1 MSAVFL
7 NELRLLL
14 RDRGAVVWLLLGPI
28 LFITVFSAARYQSS
42 KRPPLLVPVVDDDQG
57 PVARTFVKLLREH
70 ADVLETSRAEAEAM
84 VRDRGR
90 AAAAVVTR
98 NAKFLEAQMLH
109 HFHLIKAHATE

>member
-1 MSAVFL
+1 MRGVAARARAGRRRASLVIAVFA

-14 RDRGAVVWLLLGPI
+14 RDRGAAAWILLGPI

-70 ADVLETSRAEAEAM
+70 ADVL
-84 VRDRGR
+84 
-90 AAAAVVTR
+90 
-98 NAKFLEAQMLH
+98 
-109 HFHLIKAHATE
+109 